1 MLNKVATVL
10 ISTWQ
15 LAVSM
20 LQFQVIPFSGAIDSS
35 VSYATEFETVE
46 NFVLFSELF
55 GCSTVPYSIGAF
67 HSDFRLPG
75 VIGTNIKNTCLFL
88 CFV

>member
-1 MLNKVATVL
+1 
-10 ISTWQ
+10 

-46 NFVLFSELF
+46 NFVLFSEFVSLF
-55 GCSTVPYSIGAF
+55 HCTI
-67 HSDFRLPG
+67 L
-75 VIGTNIKNTCLFL
+75 NW
-88 CFV
+88 CFSF

>member
-1 MLNKVATVL
+1 MLKKVATVL

-46 NFVLFSELF
+46 NFCFQNLFR
-55 GCSTVPYSIGAF
+55 CSTVPYSIGAF

>member
-1 MLNKVATVL
+1 VLNKVATVL

-46 NFVLFSELF
+46 NFVLFSELV
-55 GCSTVPYSIGAF
+55 SLF
-67 HSDFRLPG
+67 HCTIL
-75 VIGTNIKNTCLFL
+75 NW
-88 CFV
+88 CFSF

>member
-35 VSYATEFETVE
+35 IFYATEFETVE
-46 NFVLFSELF
+46 NFVLFSELV
-55 GCSTVPYSIGAF
+55 S
-67 HSDFRLPG
+67 
-75 VIGTNIKNTCLFL
+75 LFQCTIHNW
-88 CFV
+88 CFSF